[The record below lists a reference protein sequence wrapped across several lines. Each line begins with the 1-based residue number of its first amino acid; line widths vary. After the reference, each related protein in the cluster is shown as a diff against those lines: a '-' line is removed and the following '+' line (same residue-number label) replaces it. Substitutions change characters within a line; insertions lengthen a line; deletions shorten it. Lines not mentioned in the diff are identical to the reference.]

1 MPDTMNT
8 ILASPSVQRSRAKVA
23 IVGAGPGGLA
33 AAMLLAASGAR
44 VTVYEKDAVVGG
56 RTRTLTTPEG
66 YSFDLGPTF
75 FLYPRILKEIFQR
88 CGADLEQ
95 EVELRRLDPQYRL
108 VFEKGGGTSQLD
120 CSSDLEQME
129 AELARFAPD
138 DAKGLRT
145 FMAENR
151 SKLGAFRPVLE
162 RAFESPLDMVK
173 WDMIKALPL
182 LKPWS
187 TVDRDLSRHFRDPR
201 VRLAFSFQTKYL
213 GMSPFRCPSLFTI
226 LSYLEYDHGIFHPIG
241 GCGAVS
247 NAMARVAQRLGA
259 EIRLSSPID
268 RIAFDGN
275 RAKGVEIGGRRHEAD
290 AVVVNADFA
299 HAVPRLIPP
308 ALRRDWSDQ
317 KIRKARYSCS
327 TFMLYLGL
335 DRSFPE
341 LAHHN
346 VILSE
351 GYRENIAQIEGG
363 EIPEVPSLYVQHAG
377 ATDPTMAPPGHT
389 ALYVL
394 VPVPNLLKQ
403 PDWPAQAA
411 RYRDVALDRLKAI
424 GLPDLRPH
432 IRYEKIVA
440 PQDWESDYAV
450 GFGATFNLSHELPQ
464 MLYFRPGNRF
474 RDVQG
479 VYLVGGGTHP
489 GSGLPV
495 IYEGARITTGLLA
508 KDLGLDGAPA
518 RATPAGDLAGL
529 SPATAYGPDR

>member
-1 MPDTMNT
+1 MNAG
-8 ILASPSVQRSRAKVA
+8 LASPALHRPRAKIA

-33 AAMLLAASGAR
+33 AAMLLAAAGAK
-44 VTVYEKDAVVGG
+44 VTLFEKDSVVGG
-56 RTRTLTTPEG
+56 RTRTLRSPDG

-75 FLYPRILKEIFQR
+75 FLYPRILREIFGH
-88 CGADLEQ
+88 CGADLEA

-108 VFEKGGGTSQLD
+108 IFEAQGGATALD
-120 CSSDLEQME
+120 CSSDMARME
-129 AELARFAPD
+129 AELAKFAPA
-138 DAKGLRT
+138 DAKGLRP

-151 SKLGAFRPVLE
+151 KKLAAFRPVLE
-162 RAFESPLDMVK
+162 RAFEGPLDMVK
-173 WDMIKALPL
+173 WDMIRALPR

-187 TVDRDLSRHFRDPR
+187 TVDRDLARHFRDPR

-247 NAMARVAQRLGA
+247 TAMARVAERIGVD
-259 EIRLSSPID
+259 IRLDMPID
-268 RIAFDGN
+268 RIAFDGR
-275 RAKGVEIGGRRHEAD
+275 RARGVEAGGTRHAAD
-290 AVVVNADFA
+290 AVVLNADFA
-299 HAVPRLIPP
+299 HAMPKLVPDQ
-308 ALRRDWSDQ
+308 LRAGWSDR
-317 KIRKARYSCS
+317 KIGDARYSCS

-335 DRSFPE
+335 DRPLPE
-341 LAHHN
+341 LAHHT
-346 VILSE
+346 VLLSE
-351 GYRENIAQIEGG
+351 TYRENIAEIEGG
-363 EIPEVPSLYVQHAG
+363 TIPEVPSMYVQHAG
-377 ATDPTMAPPGHT
+377 ATDPTMAPAGHS

-394 VPVPNLLKQ
+394 VPVPNLIKQ
-403 PDWPAQAA
+403 PDWPAQAT
-411 RYRDVALDRLKAI
+411 RYREVALDRLRAL

-440 PQDWESDYAV
+440 PQDWESDYSV

-474 RDVQG
+474 RDVEG

-495 IYEGARITTGLLA
+495 IYEGARITTGLIA
-508 KDLGLDGAPA
+508 DDLGLAAAMPRSD
-518 RATPAGDLAGL
+518 AGDLAV
-529 SPATAYGPDR
+529 ATPVTTYGPGR

>member
-1 MPDTMNT
+1 MNNT
-8 ILASPSVQRSRAKVA
+8 LASPAVRRPSTRIA

-44 VTVYEKDAVVGG
+44 VTVYERDPVVGG
-56 RTRTLTTPEG
+56 RTRTLTTEDG

-75 FLYPRILKEIFQR
+75 FLYPRILKEVFQR
-88 CGADLEQ
+88 CGAELES
-95 EVELRRLDPQYRL
+95 EVDLRRLDPQYRL
-108 VFEKGGGTSQLD
+108 VFEHAGGQTQLD
-120 CSSDLEQME
+120 CSSDLERME
-129 AELARFAPD
+129 AELAKFAPG

-151 SKLGAFRPVLE
+151 AKLEVFRPVLE
-162 RAFESPLDMVK
+162 RAFEGPLDMVK
-173 WDMIKALPL
+173 WDMIRALPKL
-182 LKPWS
+182 RPWS
-187 TVDRDLSRHFRDPR
+187 TVDKDLARHFRDPR

-247 NAMARVAQRLGA
+247 SAMARVAERLGA
-259 EIRLSSPID
+259 EIRLDTPVD
-268 RIAFDGN
+268 RIAFEGT
-275 RAKGVEIGGRRHEAD
+275 RAKGVEVAGRRHDAD
-290 AVVVNADFA
+290 AVVVNGDFA
-299 HAVPRLIPP
+299 HAIPRLIP
-308 ALRRDWSDQ
+308 ASLRKTWPDR
-317 KIRKARYSCS
+317 KIEKANYSCS

-335 DRSFPE
+335 DRPCPE
-341 LAHHN
+341 LAHHT
-346 VILSE
+346 VLLSE
-351 GYRENIAQIEGG
+351 GYQENIAQIERGT
-363 EIPEVPSLYVQHAG
+363 IPDVPSMYVQHAG
-377 ATDPTMAPPGHT
+377 ATDPTLAPEGHT

-403 PDWPAQAA
+403 PDWPAQTA
-411 RYRDVALDRLKAI
+411 RYREVALDRLQAL

-440 PQDWESDYAV
+440 PQDWRDDYAV
-450 GFGATFNLSHELPQ
+450 GYGATFNLSHELPQ

-474 RDVQG
+474 RDVEG

-495 IYEGARITTGLLA
+495 IYEGARITANLLS
-508 KDLGLDGAPA
+508 KDLGLTTAPS
-518 RATPAGDLAGL
+518 RPTVAGDLAAAT
-529 SPATAYGPDR
+529 PAAAYGPER